1 VPAKHLD
8 NRDLDPPEPLA
19 RILAAIETMNAGEV
33 LCALLCRE
41 PIFLLAGLAKR
52 GHPWRGGFEA
62 DESTY
67 KVLMRVNAAQG
78 ATT

>member
-1 VPAKHLD
+1 
-8 NRDLDPPEPLA
+8 
-19 RILAAIETMNAGEV
+19 MNAGEV

-67 KVLMRVNAAQG
+67 KVLMRFNAAQG